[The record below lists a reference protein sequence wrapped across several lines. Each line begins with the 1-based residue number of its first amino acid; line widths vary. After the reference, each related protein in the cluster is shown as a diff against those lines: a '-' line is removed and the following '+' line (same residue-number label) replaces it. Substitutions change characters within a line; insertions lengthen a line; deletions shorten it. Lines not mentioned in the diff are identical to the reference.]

1 MSTNLNNLV
10 RQLVKRSTSEEGII
24 EQSLVEEVLAG
35 LREIKPSRY
44 LEILKHYLIE
54 IRKSLRVQVVEVE
67 LGCQPNE
74 LLVSKLRSKIESIG
88 SGSLDL
94 NVSQNDNLVAG
105 YRIRI
110 VDDVFEDSIQS
121 RLAKLSHSLTT

>member
-35 LREIKPSRY
+35 LREIRPARY
-44 LEILKHYLIE
+44 LEILKQYLIE

-94 NVSQNDNLVAG
+94 NVTRNDNLVAG

>member
-94 NVSQNDNLVAG
+94 NVTRNDNLVAG